1 MNGKLLEIA
10 LRIKGLREIL
20 GITAEAA
27 AQKTGVTAAEYEAAE
42 RGERDFSATF
52 LLKLSELFGVDATDI
67 LTGKSPTLSTY
78 TLTRS
83 GEGLK
88 IDRRQGFEYRNLAFH
103 FKNRKSQPFAVTA
116 PYSKSAQTQPIALSS
131 HEGHEFNYILKGSL
145 KFVINGREEV
155 LNEGD
160 SVYYNSKN
168 PHGMIASGGKDCEF
182 LAILTSK

>member
-1 MNGKLLEIA
+1 MNAKLLEIA
-10 LRIKGLREIL
+10 LRIKSLREIL
-20 GITAEAA
+20 GITIQTA
-27 AQKTGVTAAEYEAAE
+27 AQKTDVTAAEYEAAE

-78 TLTRS
+78 TLTRA

-103 FKNRKSQPFAVTA
+103 FKNRKAEPFNVIA
-116 PYSKSAQTQPIALSS
+116 PFSKSAQSQPITLST

-160 SVYYNSKN
+160 SVYYNSEN
-168 PHGMIASGGKDCEF
+168 PHGMIAIGGKDCEF
-182 LAILTSK
+182 LAILISK